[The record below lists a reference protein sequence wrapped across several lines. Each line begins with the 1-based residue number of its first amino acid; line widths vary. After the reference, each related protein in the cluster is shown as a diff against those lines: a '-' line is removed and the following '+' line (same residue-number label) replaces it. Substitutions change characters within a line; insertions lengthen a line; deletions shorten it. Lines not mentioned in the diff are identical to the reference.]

1 MSDLPFPE
9 TPEARAAQTRA
20 ITEATGIDQA
30 GIERL
35 VRTFYATARED
46 ALLAP
51 MFAHVRDWEHH
62 IANIRRFWESVALR
76 IEGYDGRPMASHAP
90 LPLDAAHFARW
101 LELFEA
107 TARGLF
113 RPEGVAYLME
123 RARRIAQS
131 LEMGQQVARRQLPP
145 KRV

>member
-9 TPEARAAQTRA
+9 TPEQRAAQTHA
-20 ITEATGIDQA
+20 ITQATGIDPA
-30 GIERL
+30 LIERL
-35 VRTFYATARED
+35 VREFYGTARED

-51 MFAHVRDWEHH
+51 MFAHVRDWDRH
-62 IANIRRFWESVALR
+62 IANICRFWESVALR

-90 LPLDAAHFARW
+90 LPLDAPHFARW

-107 TARGLF
+107 TARRLCTPVG
-113 RPEGVAYLME
+113 ADYLME

-145 KRV
+145 RRV

>member
-107 TARGLF
+107 SR
-113 RPEGVAYLME
+113 
-123 RARRIAQS
+123 RAWKWASRLQGASCRRSACRRHKQS
-131 LEMGQQVARRQLPP
+131 GGPQPP
-145 KRV
+145 GSSQ